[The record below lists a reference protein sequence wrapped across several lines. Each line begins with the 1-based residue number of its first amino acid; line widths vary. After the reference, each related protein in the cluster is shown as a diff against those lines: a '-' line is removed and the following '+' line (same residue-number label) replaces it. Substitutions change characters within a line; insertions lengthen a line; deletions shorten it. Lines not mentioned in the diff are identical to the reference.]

1 MSKLQQRLKDAS
13 RSGVYRARSDEVVLE
28 VARASGLR
36 LADVAL
42 GGVTDK
48 DGLLRRIAQALE
60 FPKWF
65 GGNWD
70 ALEDCLSDL
79 SWQRADGWVILLREF
94 DGVSGDDLGVLVDVL
109 ASAAEFWAGRGKLF
123 FAVFIDPSR
132 SLGLPD
138 LYREK

>member
-1 MSKLQQRLKDAS
+1 MSKLLQRLSDAS
-13 RSGVYRARSDEVVLE
+13 RSGVYRTHGDEVVLE
-28 VARASGLR
+28 VVRGGGLCA
-36 LADVAL
+36 LDVSLL
-42 GGVTDK
+42 GVKSK
-48 DGLLRRIAQALE
+48 DELLRRVAQALQ
-60 FPKWF
+60 FPEWF

-94 DGVSGDDLGVLVDVL
+94 AGVQGDDLGVLVDVL

>member
-1 MSKLQQRLKDAS
+1 MSKLLQRLSDAS
-13 RSGVYRARSDEVVLE
+13 RSGVYRTHGDEVVLE
-28 VARASGLR
+28 VVRGGGLCA
-36 LADVAL
+36 LDVSLL
-42 GGVTDK
+42 GVK
-48 DGLLRRIAQALE
+48 
-60 FPKWF
+60 
-65 GGNWD
+65 
-70 ALEDCLSDL
+70 SDL

-94 DGVSGDDLGVLVDVL
+94 AGVQGDDLGVLVDVL

>member
-13 RSGVYRARSDEVVLE
+13 RSGVYRARGDEVVLE

-36 LADVAL
+36 VADVSLA
-42 GGVTDK
+42 GVTGK
-48 DGLLRRIAQALE
+48 DDLLRRIAQALQ
-60 FPKWF
+60 FPQWF

-94 DGVSGDDLGVLVDVL
+94 DGVQGDDLGVLVDVL

>member
-94 DGVSGDDLGVLVDVL
+94 DRVPGDDLGVLVDVL

>member
-1 MSKLQQRLKDAS
+1 MSKLLARLKDAS

-36 LADVAL
+36 LADLPL
-42 GGVTDK
+42 GGVTGK
-48 DGLLRRIAQALE
+48 EELLRRFAKALE
-60 FPKWF
+60 FPQWF

-94 DGVSGDDLGVLVDVL
+94 DGVQGDDLGVLVDVL